1 MYESFFGL
9 RERPFDLTPNPRFLL
24 MTATHRE
31 ALANLQYGVSARKG
45 LTLLIGEAGAGK
57 TTVISTALDEWRT
70 AGHLL
75 AHMSNPRLT
84 RSEFFEYLAGAFDL
98 TPEAAI
104 SKVRF
109 LTEFTELVT
118 SRHEQGQLTGLVIDE
133 AQSLSDELLEEVRLL
148 VNVETASEKL
158 FQVVLAG
165 QPELGVRLNQPGLR
179 QIKQRI
185 ALRCT
190 LATLNVRE
198 VAAYIAGRLQIAG
211 ASAAQVFTREAVMA
225 IHQYSGGIPR
235 VISVIS
241 DNALL
246 AGFAAGIRPV
256 TSGLVE
262 EVCREFDIQRAN
274 VPDDTAF
281 DTLASQD
288 PSSNRQPTRRAT
300 APPGRPDR
308 GRGPAPAARRQASLR
323 RRAAGCFSSTSRRA
337 SVGSLSFETRVDA

>member
-1 MYESFFGL
+1 MMYESFFGL
-9 RERPFDLTPNPRFLL
+9 RERPFDLTPDPRFLL
-24 MTATHRE
+24 MTPTHRE

-57 TTVISTALDEWRT
+57 TTLITTALDEWRT

-84 RSEFFEYLAGAFDL
+84 RNEFFEYVAGAFGL
-98 TPEAAI
+98 SAAAAT

-109 LTEFTELVT
+109 LTEFTALVT
-118 SRHEQGQLTGLVIDE
+118 RRHELGQLTGLVIDE
-133 AQSLSDELLEEVRLL
+133 AQSLSDDLLEEVRLL
-148 VNVETASEKL
+148 VNVETPTEKL

-165 QPELGVRLNQPGLR
+165 QPELGARLNQPGLR

-190 LATLNVRE
+190 LATLNVSE

-235 VISVIS
+235 VISVVS
-241 DNALL
+241 DNVLL

-262 EVCREFDIQRAN
+262 EVCREFDIQHASASGDNPFETLPSQHAAAAN
-274 VPDDTAF
+274 RMSAPAKPTTEDATAASFAQRFSARTPDDGAE
-281 DTLASQD
+281 A
-288 PSSNRQPTRRAT
+288 
-300 APPGRPDR
+300 R
-308 GRGPAPAARRQASLR
+308 GGLFQHYVAARKR
-323 RRAAGCFSSTSRRA
+323 RFS
-337 SVGSLSFETRVDA
+337 FF